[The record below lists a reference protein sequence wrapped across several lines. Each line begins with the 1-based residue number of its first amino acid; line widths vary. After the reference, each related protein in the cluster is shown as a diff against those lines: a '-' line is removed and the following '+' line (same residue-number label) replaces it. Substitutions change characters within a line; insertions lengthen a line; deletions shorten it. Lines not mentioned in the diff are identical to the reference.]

1 MFCLCRQPNTRK
13 YLRSGEHKQSLCSF
27 VRLVPGCYEKA
38 FQFVLDTPKCYGKSP
53 NGQQRTDTTGVSPQ
67 LTVCQSRPHCLRRF
81 YHARTVT
88 GREYHCP
95 LCGLWRNR
103 ELPDILSRHFSLSA
117 FRQVVAY
124 RCTRLCSSQ
133 SQRGSIWRMDIR
145 LSRIT
150 PVFATQSKTGGRN
163 LIPLTCLLT

>member
-1 MFCLCRQPNTRK
+1 MTAF
-13 YLRSGEHKQSLCSF
+13 
-27 VRLVPGCYEKA
+27 RLADMIGA

-88 GREYHCP
+88 GREYHYP

-103 ELPDILSRHFSLSA
+103 ELPDILSR
-117 FRQVVAY
+117 
-124 RCTRLCSSQ
+124 
-133 SQRGSIWRMDIR
+133 
-145 LSRIT
+145 
-150 PVFATQSKTGGRN
+150 
-163 LIPLTCLLT
+163 

>member
-1 MFCLCRQPNTRK
+1 MSSTPQDAN
-13 YLRSGEHKQSLCSF
+13 
-27 VRLVPGCYEKA
+27 A
-38 FQFVLDTPKCYGKSP
+38 FHAGKSP
-53 NGQQRTDTTGVSPQ
+53 NGQQRTDATGVSPQ

-81 YHARTVT
+81 YHARTMT
-88 GREYHCP
+88 GREYHYS
-95 LCGLWRNR
+95 LCGLLRNR

-133 SQRGSIWRMDIR
+133 SQRGNIWRMNIR

-150 PVFATQSKTGGRN
+150 PLIIEIPDRHGTGRKPDFITSYVNEAIG
-163 LIPLTCLLT
+163 LKL